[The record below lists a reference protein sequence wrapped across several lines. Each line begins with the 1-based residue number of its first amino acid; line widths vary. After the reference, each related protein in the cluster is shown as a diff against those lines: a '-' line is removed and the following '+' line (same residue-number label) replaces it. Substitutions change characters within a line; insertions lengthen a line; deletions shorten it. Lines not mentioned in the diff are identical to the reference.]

1 VIGIGLA
8 GIVVTHRVAG
18 PVYRMKKLLG
28 YVGEGHLLLR
38 EKLRRSDELQHFY
51 DAFEAMVE
59 SLRRRQEVEIA
70 ELDRALL
77 ALAHK
82 VPETLLSEL
91 RTLRQKMF
99 EALNTSP
106 TPSMASR

>member
-1 VIGIGLA
+1 
-8 GIVVTHRVAG
+8 VTHRVAG

-28 YVGEGHLLLR
+28 YVGDGHLVLR
-38 EKLRRSDELQHFY
+38 DKLRRSDELQHFY

-59 SLRRRQEVEIA
+59 SLRRRQQVEIA

-77 ALAHK
+77 GLENK

-106 TPSMASR
+106 SPSLASR